1 MQNLIRNFFI
11 ALSTNKFLN
20 KKARK
25 WGFRLGAEKF
35 VAGTDIDSVTLTIKK
50 MNEQGISCTVD
61 NLGEFVSDKEEAGKA
76 KRQIINMLEKIHQ
89 EKLDCHVSVKLT
101 QLGLDIDRDF
111 CLGNMREILDAA
123 AKYCIFINI
132 DMEDYA
138 HFQPTIDILK
148 LLLKDYQNV
157 GTVIQSYLRCAE
169 EVLDKLKNVRI
180 RIVKGAYKESP
191 AVAFQSKTE
200 IDQNF
205 LKLAKKRL
213 LGNTFTSIATHDHRI
228 IRQLK
233 KFIQEN
239 NIPKDR
245 FEFQM
250 LYGFRQEMQYEL
262 ANEGYQMTTYMPFG
276 RDWFGYYMRRLAE
289 RPQNINWLIK
299 DVFRLTRKKLS

>member
-1 MQNLIRNFFI
+1 VQNLIRNFFI

-76 KRQIINMLEKIHQ
+76 KKQIINMLEKIHQ
-89 EKLDCHVSVKLT
+89 EKLGCHISVKLT

-111 CLGNMREILDAA
+111 CLGNMREILDVA

-169 EVLDKLKNVRI
+169 EVLDKLPNVRI

-228 IRQLK
+228 IGQLK